1 MIHEL
6 KTVQMFYISIIL
18 PVIKCD
24 KNNILLQKISRSK
37 EEARSST
44 HDEGSS
50 MEVDHNCPLLGVKLW
65 RVDVEV
71 ETVLISHGFRG

>member
-1 MIHEL
+1 M
-6 KTVQMFYISIIL
+6 IL

-24 KNNILLQKISRSK
+24 KNNILLQKISRAK

-44 HDEGSS
+44 HDKGSS
-50 MEVDHNCPLLGVKLW
+50 MEVDHDCPLLGVKFW